1 MRRSDL
7 STLRKTFIWPS
18 EWYNDSKY
26 YNLLFEDLK
35 IFNYL
40 IGIFYRLKCPTSLF
54 KVKRL
59 SNNFIIISMDI
70 YIMYDIYFNNYY
82 INKMKLYYIYY
93 YWRLLMKNF
102 FYLLSNNIFVN
113 NSLKIKRQFIIRRTN
128 IKKKKKKNKNN
139 VPFYRI
145 YKKIQKNII
154 IENIKKKVPKFKKN
168 NLFTLCKLQRLRT
181 FILGRLKKRLKKHF
195 KKHKDIL
202 KIIKFN
208 YSKKDFLKK
217 KKIKF
222 FKKKKK
228 FNKYKELNYIWY
240 FNINNYIYLFKS
252 FFELKNNYLL
262 TNNYFSPLLKNYF
275 YSNGLTINSFI
286 NNINIHNYF
295 FKLLKIKKKK
305 EKKWIPWEEYK
316 LKFKGKSKLG
326 NNKFVKKKKINKSK
340 YYFLKNIVH
349 INKRIKNNI
358 KLDIIRKKSFF
369 FNVNNNINKTTYGN
383 NRWLSNFLLLS
394 YLNNLDV
401 NLLSILFNNNWFINS
416 FLNTK
421 KNINLIN
428 NHYKI
433 KKWLLSINLL
443 KKLNNKYKLKG
454 LLKNNLILFN
464 SWFLKNIY
472 KYFIENSLK
481 LINKLILKMVLKK
494 KRCLNSYKFNLI
506 KDSVFFILINNYIF
520 IKKTNLFIKNTT
532 NLISINIHNYQS
544 NKINIKNNLKIMSTL
559 FFFKKVRRYK
569 KALKKRLRWYEAS
582 IQMAKLMHSIE
593 ITFAKYSNKHYL
605 IMPNYYYKT
614 KPMLSSAKL
623 VCEYICFLFEKG
635 YTQNYIYKKIRNW
648 QYLRPRWVKR
658 SRPFS
663 ILKTRKRISLSGIR
677 ILCTGPFR
685 KAKRKQKF
693 HYHLWLRKYRL
704 YGKMPLQSFNQNI
717 DYYNLAVRLKY
728 ASRGIKVWLLFEKKK
743 NEKKIYL

>member
-54 KVKRL
+54 KIKRL

-70 YIMYDIYFNNYY
+70 YIMYDIHIHNYF

-102 FYLLSNNIFVN
+102 FYLLSNYIFVN
-113 NSLKIKRQFIIRRTN
+113 NSLKIKRKLIIS
-128 IKKKKKKNKNN
+128 IKKINKKKRKVKSTKNRN
-139 VPFYRI
+139 PQCYRA
-145 YKKIQKNII
+145 YKKRLKNII
-154 IENIKKKVPKFKKN
+154 IKNIKNKKLKKN
-168 NLFTLCKLQRLRT
+168 NLVTLYKLQQLRT
-181 FILGRLKKRLKKHF
+181 FNFRILKRHLKKNN
-195 KKHKDIL
+195 DIV
-202 KIIKFN
+202 KIITLN
-208 YSKKDFLKK
+208 YSKMGFNKKNRKIRLLKK
-217 KKIKF
+217 KKVI
-222 FKKKKK
+222 
-228 FNKYKELNYIWY
+228 NKLKEWNNLWY
-240 FNINNYIYLFKS
+240 LNINNYIYLLKL
-252 FFELKNNYLL
+252 FFELQNNYLF
-262 TNNYFSPLLKNYF
+262 TNTYFSPLLKNFF
-275 YSNGLTINSFI
+275 YSNGITINSFI
-286 NNINIHNYF
+286 NNINMFNYF
-295 FKLLKIKKKK
+295 FKWIRKKKVK
-305 EKKWIPWEEYK
+305 KKVKKWIPWEEYK
-316 LKFKGKSKLG
+316 LRFIGK
-326 NNKFVKKKKINKSK
+326 NKFFNKKKKSKKIKNKKSK
-340 YYFLKNIVH
+340 YSFFKNILY
-349 INKRIKNNI
+349 INKRIKNKI
-358 KLDIIRKKSFF
+358 KLDIIKKQSFF
-369 FNVNNNINKTTYGN
+369 FNVNNKINKTYGN

-401 NLLSILFNNNWFINS
+401 NLLNILFNNNWFINS
-416 FLNTK
+416 FLYTK

-428 NHYKI
+428 NNLKI

-443 KKLNNKYKLKG
+443 KKINNKYKLKG

-464 SWFLKNIY
+464 SWFLKNTY
-472 KYFIENSLK
+472 KYFIENAVI
-481 LINKLILKMVLKK
+481 LIKNLILKIILKK
-494 KRCLNSYKFNLI
+494 EYTNKYKYNLI
-506 KDSVFFILINNYIF
+506 KDSIFFILINNYIC
-520 IKKTNLFIKNTT
+520 IKKTNLFIQNTT
-532 NLISINIHNYQS
+532 DLISININKHQS
-544 NKINIKNNLKIMSTL
+544 YKMNIKNNLKIMSTL
-559 FFFKKVRRYK
+559 FFLKKVRRYK
-569 KALKKRLRWYEAS
+569 KSIKKRLRWYEAA
-582 IQMAKLMHSIE
+582 IQMSKLMHSIE

-623 VCEYICFLFEKG
+623 ICEYICFLFEKG
-635 YTQNYIYKKIRNW
+635 YRQKSIYKKIKNW
-648 QYLRPRWVKR
+648 QYLRPWIMKKGK
-658 SRPFS
+658 PFP
-663 ILKTRKRISLSGIR
+663 ILKTRKRLSLSGIR

-685 KAKRKQKF
+685 KAKRKKKF

-704 YGKMPLQSFNQNI
+704 YGKMPLQSFNHNI